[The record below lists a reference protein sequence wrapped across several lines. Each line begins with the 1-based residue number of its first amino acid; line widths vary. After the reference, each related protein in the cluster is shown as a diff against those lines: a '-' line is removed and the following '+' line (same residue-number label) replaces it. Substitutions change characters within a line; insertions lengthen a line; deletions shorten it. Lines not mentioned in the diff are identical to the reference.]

1 MTTSTDSSPWVVATI
16 DGRSVAIPALDVL
29 EMLPMPPVT
38 FMPGLPPNLR
48 GVLNI
53 RGGVM
58 PLIDLRRLFGMPT
71 SGQARDQ
78 LLEVLAGRRK
88 DHEDWLAELDA
99 CVREGRPFTK
109 ATDPTQCAFGKW
121 HAAFE
126 TSHPQLRML
135 LDEFVEPHT
144 AIHALAHRALSAAEA
159 DGKEA
164 GLKVVDHGRK
174 TVYRRMIDLF
184 DRANGAVSQA
194 FTEIAIV
201 VNSGDR
207 PFAFS
212 VDAIDALHKIDVAG
226 GSDLLGMSPEDVA
239 RHGVRGVGHSKTDKR
254 VVLLLDAR
262 VLADLSGGAKAA

>member
-58 PLIDLRRLFGMPT
+58 PLIDLRRLFGLPST
-71 SGQARDQ
+71 EHARDE
-78 LLEVLAGRRK
+78 LLATLAARRK
-88 DHEDWLAELDA
+88 DHENWLAELDA

-121 HAAFE
+121 HATFE
-126 TSHPQLRML
+126 TTNPQLRML
-135 LDEFVEPHT
+135 MDEFEEPHKE
-144 AIHALAHRALSAAEA
+144 IHALAQAALSAVEEGGV
-159 DGKEA
+159 DA

-174 TVYRRMIDLF
+174 TIFRRMIDLF
-184 DRANGAVSQA
+184 ERAEGAVKQA

-201 VNSGDR
+201 VNSGER

-212 VDAIDALHKIDVAG
+212 VDAIDALHKINVAG
-226 GSDLLGMSPEDVA
+226 GSDLLGMSPEDVG
-239 RHGVRGVGHSKTDKR
+239 RHGVRGVGHSQSDQR
-254 VVLLLDAR
+254 VILLLDAG
-262 VLADLSGGAKAA
+262 VLSDLSGGVRAA